1 MGTIKEGD
9 YKYILIVNRR
19 NNNKENMR
27 IRNAI
32 LISDLLKIIT
42 MVELAR
48 LQINEVIIILYY

>member
-1 MGTIKEGD
+1 
-9 YKYILIVNRR
+9 
-19 NNNKENMR
+19 MR